1 MFLEQKVD
9 SRKHALNL
17 LWEDPEEMTR
27 MGDMIYNDANEKRLT
42 V

>member
-1 MFLEQKVD
+1 MTLEQKVD

-27 MGDMIYNDANEKRLT
+27 MEDLICSDANEKCLT